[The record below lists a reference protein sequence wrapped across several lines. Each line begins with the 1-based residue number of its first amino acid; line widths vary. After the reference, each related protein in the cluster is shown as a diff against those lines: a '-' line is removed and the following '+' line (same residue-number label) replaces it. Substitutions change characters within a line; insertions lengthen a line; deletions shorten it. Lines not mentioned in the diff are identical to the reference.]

1 MFKFAVYS
9 WVSAC
14 EIQNAFALLENF
26 DHNEMIQT
34 LDEITQKIAGAA
46 DFLVAQGKYEEAK
59 TQIYLSFD
67 RYQKAGLPESIKIL
81 AIKVIKILKHTLE
94 DQLYK
99 DDVHEAK
106 MSLDELINIWE
117 SYDVKKENIDEYL
130 EKIVRLFIR
139 ERDFSKVDALIP
151 KFESLELQRKMT
163 DLRMHEE
170 ESIKEEFKQGEIEGL
185 NEGVEILLNYV
196 KNEAMIFYEL
206 NKRTFDQAERMVANQ
221 DFVKAGQHLKKQAD
235 WLHFMGQEQLSFDV
249 QEHALDIYLKANTI
263 AQFLSEIMRIPEE
276 RSKRISKKSQ

>member
-1 MFKFAVYS
+1 
-9 WVSAC
+9 
-14 EIQNAFALLENF
+14 
-26 DHNEMIQT
+26 MIQT
-34 LDEITQKIAGAA
+34 LDEITQKIAGAG

-151 KFESLELQRKMT
+151 KFESLELQRKIT

-170 ESIKEEFKQGEIEGL
+170 ELIKEEFKQGEIEGL

-221 DFVKAGQHLKKQAD
+221 DFVKARATPEKTGRLA
-235 WLHFMGQEQLSFDV
+235 SF
-249 QEHALDIYLKANTI
+249 HGTRTI
-263 AQFLSEIMRIPEE
+263 EF
-276 RSKRISKKSQ
+276 

>member
-34 LDEITQKIAGAA
+34 LNEITQKIAGAA

-67 RYQKAGLPESIKIL
+67 QYQKAGLPESIKIL

-170 ESIKEEFKQGEIEGL
+170 ELIKEEF
-185 NEGVEILLNYV
+185 
-196 KNEAMIFYEL
+196 
-206 NKRTFDQAERMVANQ
+206 QAGR
-221 DFVKAGQHLKKQAD
+221 D
-235 WLHFMGQEQLSFDV
+235 
-249 QEHALDIYLKANTI
+249 
-263 AQFLSEIMRIPEE
+263 
-276 RSKRISKKSQ
+276 